1 VLIGVDLELQR
12 RMAEGIGQKNG
23 APEQAAPNLAAPNL
37 AAPENAALVASAPV
51 SAEPQFSAP
60 EQNAPSTDAPKEDA
74 PEFDVHDLL
83 TRRAGARSYL
93 IHSIS
98 RIEDILTPAER
109 ELLRWLWERGRPAPM
124 TQRLRLASGPDG
136 EGARRLA
143 VQAGL
148 IYNTFKNLSRALARK
163 FALDIVKPERNLPA
177 IYVVYDDSS
186 ILERQRG
193 AGFTGA
199 VHKNGG
205 GRELV
210 DSQGQAA
217 PRRQDLTVVEL
228 QQILSAL
235 KFGALK
241 ESAPNFSA

>member
-1 VLIGVDLELQR
+1 VVLIGVDLELQR
-12 RMAEGIGQKNG
+12 RMAEGIDQKNG
-23 APEQAAPNLAAPNL
+23 APEQAAPNSPAQNVG
-37 AAPENAALVASAPV
+37 APENVALVASAPV
-51 SAEPQFSAP
+51 SAAPQLSAP
-60 EQNAPSTDAPKEDA
+60 EKDAPKDDA